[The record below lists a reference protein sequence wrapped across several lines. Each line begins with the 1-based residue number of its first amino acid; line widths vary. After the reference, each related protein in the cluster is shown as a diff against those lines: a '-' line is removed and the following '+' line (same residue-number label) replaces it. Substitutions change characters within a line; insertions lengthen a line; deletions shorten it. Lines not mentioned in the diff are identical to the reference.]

1 MKYLEYKGYLGTVEP
16 QFDQGVLFGKLAF
29 IRDLVTYEADTL
41 PGLTE
46 EFHTAVD
53 LYLES
58 CEELDRK
65 PNKPFKGSFNVR
77 VGPELHR
84 AAALASGEHS
94 LNTFVSQA
102 IREKIDRMEVRA

>member
-16 QFDQGVLFGKLAF
+16 EPERGVLFGKLAF
-29 IRDLVTYEADTL
+29 IRDLVTYEAGAL
-41 PGLTE
+41 PDLIA

-53 LYLES
+53 MYLES
-58 CEELDRK
+58 CEALGHE

-84 AAALASGEHS
+84 AAALASGEES
-94 LNTFVSQA
+94 LNAFVSQA
-102 IREKIDRMEVRA
+102 IQEKIDRMEMAV